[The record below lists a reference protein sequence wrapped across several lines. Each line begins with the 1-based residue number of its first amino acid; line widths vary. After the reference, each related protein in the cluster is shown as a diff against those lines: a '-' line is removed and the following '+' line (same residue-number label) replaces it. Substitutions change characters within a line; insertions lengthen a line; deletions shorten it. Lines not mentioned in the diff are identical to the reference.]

1 MKKKKGAV
9 RSAAVEYAALSE
21 EEKQTEALYAVLE
34 PLWMPMAQP
43 ISIQEYG
50 TEDGWRVRKWRRV
63 RGAVPNGHNSGHI
76 GKRGRWADFCGWMKT
91 A

>member
-1 MKKKKGAV
+1 M
-9 RSAAVEYAALSE
+9 EYAALSE

-50 TEDGWRVRKWRRV
+50 TEDGWRVRKWRDGYVELSRMDTTV
-63 RGAVPNGHNSGHI
+63 GTLEKGVDGQIFAGG
-76 GKRGRWADFCGWMKT
+76 
-91 A
+91 